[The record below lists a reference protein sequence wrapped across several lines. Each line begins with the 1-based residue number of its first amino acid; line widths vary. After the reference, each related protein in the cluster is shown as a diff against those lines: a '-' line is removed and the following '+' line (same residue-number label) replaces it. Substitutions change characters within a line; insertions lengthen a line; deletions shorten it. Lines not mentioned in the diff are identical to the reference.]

1 MSQLINLVGQK
12 FGSLTVL
19 ERAPGKNKQVYW
31 TCQCDCGT
39 IKDVKSQHL
48 REGKIKTCG
57 RCNANT
63 IIGQQFKN
71 WLVLEATDQKSGTLI
86 LYKCKCIHCGHIG
99 YKTSPD
105 LKTYAFDRCENCR
118 ATWLIGQR
126 FGKLVVEERAGA
138 TQYRHTVWKCR
149 CDCGN
154 ITYGTY
160 THLASGDKISC
171 GCVVSKGEAKIN
183 QILTENNI
191 EFIQQKTF
199 DSCRFSDSDC
209 LAKFDFYL
217 PAYNILIEYDGAQH
231 YEECGYGWFTV
242 ERLQEIKKRDEYKN
256 QWCQENNI
264 PLIRIP
270 YTEYENLSIE
280 MIQKFIEEVKQ

>member
-1 MSQLINLVGQK
+1 MSQLINLIGQK

-19 ERAPGKNKQVYW
+19 ERAPNKNNQVYW

-63 IIGQQFKN
+63 IVGQQFKN
-71 WLVLEATDQKSGTLI
+71 WLVLEATDRKSGTLI

-105 LKTYAFDRCENCR
+105 LKTYAFNRCENCR
-118 ATWLIGQR
+118 ATHLVGQR
-126 FGKLVVEERAGA
+126 FGNLTIIERAGI
-138 TQYRHTVWKCR
+138 TPYHHTLWKCQ

-154 ITYGTY
+154 ITFGTY
-160 THLASGDKISC
+160 GHLVSGDKISC
-171 GCVVSKGEAKIN
+171 GCITSKGEAKIC
-183 QILTENNI
+183 QILKENNI
-191 EFIQQKTF
+191 DFVQQKTF
-199 DSCRFSDSDC
+199 DTCRFETSNQ

-217 PAYNILIEYDGAQH
+217 PKHNVIIEYDGAQH
-231 YEECGYGWFTV
+231 FEEKGHGWFTDKN
-242 ERLQEIKKRDEYKN
+242 LQQIKKRDVYKT

-264 PLIRIP
+264 LLIRIP
-270 YTEYENLSIE
+270 YTEYEKLSIE
-280 MIQKFIEEVKQ
+280 MIQNLIEEKVK